1 MCVDYMYTCVH
12 AAVNG
17 VPLPA
22 NSSFQYKL
30 TVRSYQS
37 NVNISNNESFTS
49 ITATVVS
56 G

>member
-1 MCVDYMYTCVH
+1 MYMDVR

-37 NVNISNNESFTS
+37 NINISNNESFIS
-49 ITATVVS
+49 TAAAVIIS
-56 G
+56 A